1 MFWTHSV
8 ARSKIRRLSFRLFS
22 GQTGTLCMLLLLC
35 ALSSGCDSATVSQIT
50 NDTGTAVELELILDR
65 DQWHHGF
72 EPDEYE
78 KWLSEQTDEWLEEQ
92 LRVYV
97 TSEGVDLI
105 SVDAARFA
113 GRYRMAP
120 SSIIILIESMGS
132 GPYHKLNG
140 LVVTSGDDV
149 KTFSGAE
156 EISKLLRQ
164 GGGEGN
170 LWEIKL
176 SSVF

>member
-1 MFWTHSV
+1 M
-8 ARSKIRRLSFRLFS
+8 
-22 GQTGTLCMLLLLC
+22 LCMLLLLC
-35 ALSSGCDSATVSQIT
+35 ALSSGCDPATVSQIT
-50 NDTGTAVELELILDR
+50 NDTGTTIELELILDR

-78 KWLSEQTDEWLEEQ
+78 KWLSEQTDEWIEEQ
-92 LRVYV
+92 LRVYATHTGQV
-97 TSEGVDLI
+97 QSEGVELI

-120 SSIIILIESMGS
+120 SSIMIVIESMGS
-132 GPYHKLNG
+132 GPYHNLNG